1 MDIVKNR
8 NTLQHLIKNNRIS
21 QDNIERSVELAGMTF
36 QRDNFFIFLRL
47 VLLWIGALS
56 LIIAL
61 LMFMA
66 LNWDELGKFAKF
78 LMVELSM
85 ILSVVIYYF
94 SDKYQQ
100 LQKILLMVASIS
112 LGIFLALIGQTYQ
125 TGADPWQLFAFWALL
140 MTPWAVMAKSSSLWI
155 LWIVLI
161 NLASI
166 LYYQKFDLSFGA
178 FFEMHTHL
186 LELLFVINAT
196 LWMVWHYL
204 GSRYAHF
211 KDALCVRLLAFM
223 TLGTISTLAMYA
235 IIYAIYEEINL
246 GMLHFL
252 FYVVTLTVMYYF
264 YRIRHIDI
272 YMMSLFTLSLFFFI
286 LNIVIRLISFDFP
299 DNIVIIVLFLLALIG
314 GLTTVIVSWIKKLKK
329 EQHANT

>member
-47 VLLWIGALS
+47 VLLWVGALS

-61 LMFMA
+61 MMFMA
-66 LNWDELGKFAKF
+66 LNWDELGKFTKF

-85 ILSVVIYYF
+85 LLSVVIYYF

-140 MTPWAVMAKSSSLWI
+140 MTPWAVIAKSSSLWI
-155 LWIVLI
+155 LWIILI

-166 LYYQKFDLSFGA
+166 LYYQKFDLSLGA

-204 GSRYAHF
+204 GNRYTHF
-211 KDALCVRLLAFM
+211 KVGLCIRLLAFI
-223 TLGTISTLAMYA
+223 TLGTITTLAMYA
-235 IIYAIYEEINL
+235 IYEEFTL
-246 GMLHFL
+246 GMLHFIL
-252 FYVVTLTVMYYF
+252 YVVTLVVMYYF

-272 YMMSLFTLSLFFFI
+272 YMMSLFTLSLFFFV
-286 LNIVIRLISFDFP
+286 LSIVFRFITFDSF
-299 DNIVIIVLFLLALIG
+299 DNIVMIVLFLLAVIG

>member
-1 MDIVKNR
+1 MDIVKKR

-21 QDNIERSVELAGMTF
+21 QDNIERSVELAEMTC

-61 LMFMA
+61 MMFMA
-66 LNWDELGKFAKF
+66 LNWDELGKFTKF

-85 ILSVVIYYF
+85 LLAVVIYYF

-140 MTPWAVMAKSSSLWI
+140 MTPWAMIAKSSSLWV
-155 LWIVLI
+155 LWIILI

-166 LYYQKFDLSFGA
+166 LYYQKFDLSFDA

-196 LWMVWHYL
+196 LWIVWHYL
-204 GSRYAHF
+204 GSGYTHF
-211 KDALCVRLLAFM
+211 KDGLCVRLLAFM
-223 TLGTISTLAMYA
+223 TLGSISTLAMYA
-235 IIYAIYEEINL
+235 IYEEINF
-246 GMLHFL
+246 GRLHFL
-252 FYVVTLTVMYYF
+252 FYVVTLTMIYYF

-286 LNIVIRLISFDFP
+286 LSIVIRFIPFDSF
-299 DNIVIIVLFLLALIG
+299 DNIVVIAIFLIAVIG